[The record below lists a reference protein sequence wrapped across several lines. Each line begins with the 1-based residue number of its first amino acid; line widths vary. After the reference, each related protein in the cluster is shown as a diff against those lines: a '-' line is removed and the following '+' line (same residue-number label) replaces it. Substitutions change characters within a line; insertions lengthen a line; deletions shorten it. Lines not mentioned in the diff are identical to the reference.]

1 MSNRKITDISRFASC
16 FLSLEKSSL
25 YVKGGRLVNPKEI
38 GAFLKQLRNE
48 KGITQEQLAEILGV
62 SGRTISRWE
71 TGTNLPDL
79 SILVQ
84 ISEYYNVEI
93 KEILNGKRKIKNM
106 DDELKETL
114 LKVADYN
121 ELVKQRAVRIGN
133 ISFCIMFLICAMTI
147 IVQMLMTGNLSL
159 IIGETVVLLAGGLIY
174 IFFIVTSGAWN
185 GSVVK
190 STPKKDFIIS
200 LICVGIFSIVFYLL
214 LKKHTAESQAIGIA
228 ICFFIVLSAISYALL
243 RGLSYL
249 SQRKFDKLKDE
260 NTL

>member
-1 MSNRKITDISRFASC
+1 M
-16 FLSLEKSSL
+16 
-25 YVKGGRLVNPKEI
+25 NPKEI

-93 KEILNGKRKIKNM
+93 KEILNGERKSKNM
-106 DDELKETL
+106 DNELKETL

-121 ELVKQRAVRIGN
+121 ELEKQRAARSGN

-147 IVQMLMTGNLSL
+147 IAQILMTGNLSL
-159 IIGETVVLLAGGLIY
+159 IIGETAVLLAGGLIY
-174 IFFIVTSGAWN
+174 IFFIVTNGGWN
-185 GSVVK
+185 GSLVK
-190 STPKKDFIIS
+190 STPKKDFIVS
-200 LICVGIFSIVFYLL
+200 LICVGIFSIAFYLL
-214 LKKHTAESQAIGIA
+214 LKEHTARPPAIGIA
-228 ICFFIVLSAISYALL
+228 ICFFIVFSVISYALL
-243 RGLSYL
+243 RGLSHL
-249 SQRKFDKLKDE
+249 SQRKSDKLKDK
-260 NTL
+260 NTV